1 MAEQFELAQ
10 ELDALFC
17 RQAIEEQLRKGRL
30 RTGPSLKICLECGE
44 SIPQK
49 RREASP
55 GCTHCV
61 DCAEL
66 IEKGLL

>member
-1 MAEQFELAQ
+1 MAEQFEQAQ
-10 ELDALFC
+10 ELDALF
-17 RQAIEEQLRKGRL
+17 RQQAIDEQLRKGRKS
-30 RTGPSLKICLECGE
+30 GPSRELCLECGE

-61 DCAEL
+61 DCAQL